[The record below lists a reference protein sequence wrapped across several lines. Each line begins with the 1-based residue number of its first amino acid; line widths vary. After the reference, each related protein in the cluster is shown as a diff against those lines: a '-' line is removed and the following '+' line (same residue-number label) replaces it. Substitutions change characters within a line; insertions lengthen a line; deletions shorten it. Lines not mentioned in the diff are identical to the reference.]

1 MKLHATRRK
10 KIVISE
16 FMDKAAVDQLRQDF
30 DVLHEPQLVADPA
43 ALLKAVS
50 DCDGLIVRNITQVR
64 CDLLSAGVRLAVVG
78 RLGVGLDNIDLDTC
92 RSRGIQVIPA
102 TGANALA
109 VAEYVL
115 AAGMLLLRGAYFSS
129 AEVASGQWPR
139 SALSGGREIGGKTLG
154 LVGFGAI
161 GQLTATKA
169 LALGM
174 RVIAYDPA
182 LVADST
188 IWSDTGVMYAPLD
201 IVLTQSDVVSVHVP
215 LTGQTRHLLSADRI
229 AGMRPGAIVINTSRG
244 GIVDESAVAAALRSG
259 HLGGAALD
267 VFAMEP
273 LLATSEWTD
282 CPNILLTPH
291 IAGLTAEANVRVSS
305 LVARGVAKALA

>member
-1 MKLHATRRK
+1 MKLPAMRRK

-16 FMDKAAVDQLRQDF
+16 FMDQAAVNQLRQDF
-30 DVLHEPQLVADPA
+30 DVLHEPQLVADPV
-43 ALLKAVS
+43 ALLRAVS
-50 DCDGLIVRNITQVR
+50 DCDALIVRNMTQVR
-64 CDLLSAGVRLAVVG
+64 GDLLSAGVKLAVVG
-78 RLGVGLDNIDLDTC
+78 RSGVGLDNIDLDTC

-115 AAGMLLLRGAYFSS
+115 AASMLLLRGAYFSS
-129 AEVASGQWPR
+129 VEVASGQWPR
-139 SALSGGREIGGKTLG
+139 SSVSSGRELCGKTLG
-154 LVGFGAI
+154 LVGFGVI
-161 GQLTATKA
+161 GQLTAHKA

-182 LVADST
+182 LLADST
-188 IWSDTGVMYAPLD
+188 IWSDTGVMCAPLD
-201 IVLTQSDVVSVHVP
+201 IVLTQSDVVSLHVP

-229 AGMRPGAIVINTSRG
+229 AGMRQGAIVINTSRG

-267 VFAMEP
+267 VFATEP
-273 LLATSEWTD
+273 LLATGEWMD
-282 CPNILLTPH
+282 CPNVLLTPH
-291 IAGLTAEANVRVSS
+291 VAGLTTEANERVSS
-305 LVARGVAKALA
+305 LVASGEAKALV